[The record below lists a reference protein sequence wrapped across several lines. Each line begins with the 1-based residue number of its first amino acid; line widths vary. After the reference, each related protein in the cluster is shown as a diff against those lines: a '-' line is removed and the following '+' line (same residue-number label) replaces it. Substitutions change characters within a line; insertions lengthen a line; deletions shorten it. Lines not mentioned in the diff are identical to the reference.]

1 MAQLT
6 PNARSAPVRWVHAWW
21 HDRSL
26 FLDDQSPFLSPQEDH
41 HRRHFRDRIRYSSYV
56 SISDRRVRRLFRN
69 QQEVESHDGVR
80 LKKDRCGPHSPR
92 MVSTICLYLSQVG
105 HSVCGIDTFESVE
118 EGKVPPRQ
126 VSFPPLFPIRNGPQ
140 PVPIKLF
147 CAHSSSCGPY
157 CTANY

>member
-1 MAQLT
+1 VTWYIGPSGTVSWWHSSIPTLWYF
-6 PNARSAPVRWVHAWW
+6 SKCCLSDGWW

-80 LKKDRCGPHSPR
+80 LKKHRCGPQSTR
-92 MVSTICLYLSQVG
+92 MVSIICLYLSQVD

-118 EGKVPPRQ
+118 EGNVPPRQ
-126 VSFPPLFPIRNGPQ
+126 VSFSSLFPIREWAAAGPD
-140 PVPIKLF
+140 
-147 CAHSSSCGPY
+147 
-157 CTANY
+157 